1 MIRINP
7 AKALPRCFN
16 AIILAAFLLVSF
28 GVNAQS
34 NSSRPK
40 NIIIL
45 FADGT
50 TASQYEF
57 GRYTSEK
64 LRQESFALTHIVMS
78 RGFSQLM
85 STESANYFVTDS
97 AAAASAMS
105 TGYEVNNGAIS
116 VTPNG
121 ERPETLLKF
130 AKANKKRIGL
140 VSTAPIYDASPAA
153 FSVHAKNRRESELI
167 VNQYLDLS
175 PDILMGGGS
184 DFFLPKSERG
194 GKRSDG
200 KNVIELF
207 KNNGYQYISKPNE
220 LTLIQSPKLLG
231 LFATEDID
239 FEIDRNPIDTPNL
252 AQMLSAALKA
262 LSLPSK
268 SSPINSGFV
277 LFAENENTDSAG
289 HQNDVAA
296 LMRDLWAFDDAVKV
310 ALEFQK
316 KNPDTLV
323 IVTGD
328 HETGGFSPTYGRK
341 NLGPAGPNNYLNVG
355 QSELRQIASI
365 KMSLKEFSEKFKA
378 KLKEGASAV
387 ELDAYLTLLLQDNF
401 PGIELDADL
410 RKTILAQSQLGANY
424 NYLPSNILAQAI
436 ARQTGFYWATSG
448 HTPAPITVAAFGP
461 GSQLF
466 RGYEPNTQFSNKLKK
481 LIQAR

>member
-64 LRQESFALTHIVMS
+64 LRQESFALTDIVMS

-105 TGYEVNNGAIS
+105 TGYKVNNGAIS

-175 PDILMGGGS
+175 PDVLMGGGS
-184 DFFLPKSERG
+184 DFFLPKSEQG

-207 KNNGYQYISKPNE
+207 KSNGYQYVSKPNE

-378 KLKEGASAV
+378 KSNAGASAV

>member
-57 GRYTSEK
+57 GRYASEK
-64 LRQESFALTHIVMS
+64 LRQESFAITDIMMS
-78 RGFSQLM
+78 KGYSQLM

-105 TGYEVNNGAIS
+105 TGYKVNNGAIS

-207 KNNGYQYISKPNE
+207 KNNGYQYVSNPNE

-268 SSPINSGFV
+268 SSSINSGFV

-378 KLKEGASAV
+378 KSKEGASAV

>member
-64 LRQESFALTHIVMS
+64 LRQESFAITDIMMS
-78 RGFSQLM
+78 KGYSQLM

-268 SSPINSGFV
+268 SSSINSGFV